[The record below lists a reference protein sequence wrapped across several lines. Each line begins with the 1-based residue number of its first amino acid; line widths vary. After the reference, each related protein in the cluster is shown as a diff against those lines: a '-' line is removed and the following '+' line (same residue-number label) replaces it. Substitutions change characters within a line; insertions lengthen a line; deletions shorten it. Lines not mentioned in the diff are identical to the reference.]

1 VPQGEARSFPIGLD
15 SIVMSHEPTY
25 AIEAHHLG
33 RTFEANRRLFRRGET
48 ITAVEDVSLAVEPG
62 IIYGLLG
69 PNGAGKTTT
78 IKMLSTL
85 LVPSTGQALVAGYD
99 VATQE
104 REVRR
109 RLGVVLG
116 GDRGLYGKL
125 TARDNLTYFGHLYG
139 MPRHVIPRRV
149 DEMLDMVDLGQRADH
164 RVEGFSRGMKQRV
177 HLAKALL
184 HNPPVI
190 FLDEPS
196 IGLDPAAAVAIR
208 KVIARLVPEHT
219 VLLTTHYLHEA
230 DELCSRIAIIDNG
243 RILVEDTPAGIKR
256 RVDGEQRYVVRVR
269 GSQNGVVSEDL
280 RRLPS
285 VRAVETQLTGVNE
298 TTFTLRCDAHGSI
311 LDEAVRAL
319 QARGVRIESIQ
330 AVDPTLED
338 AFLAL
343 TNGAA

>member
-1 VPQGEARSFPIGLD
+1 MRERQTP
-15 SIVMSHEPTY
+15 
-25 AIEAHHLG
+25 AIEARHLH
-33 RTFEANRRLFRRGET
+33 RTFEANRNLFGKGKR
-48 ITAVEDVSLAVEPG
+48 ITAVEDVSLSVEPG
-62 IIYGLLG
+62 TIYGLLG

-85 LVPSTGQALVAGYD
+85 LVPTSGQALVAGYD

-139 MPRHVIPRRV
+139 MPRHTIAKRV
-149 DEMLDMVDLGQRADH
+149 DEMLEMVDLDHRAGH

-196 IGLDPAAAVAIR
+196 IGLDPAAAVTIR
-208 KVIARLVPEHT
+208 SVIAGLVPAHT

-230 DELCSRIAIIDNG
+230 DELCSRIAIIDKG
-243 RILVEDTPAGIKR
+243 RILVEDTPDGIKR
-256 RVDGEQRYVVRVR
+256 RVGGEQRYIVSVR
-269 GSQNGVVSEDL
+269 GHHNGVVTDDL

-285 VRAVETQLTGVNE
+285 VRAVESVQTGINE
-298 TTFTLRCDAHGSI
+298 TTFTMRCDQHGSV
-311 LDEAVRAL
+311 LDEAVRVL
-319 QARGVRIESIQ
+319 QAQDVRIESIQ
-330 AVDPTLED
+330 AVAPTLED

-343 TNGAA
+343 TNGAG